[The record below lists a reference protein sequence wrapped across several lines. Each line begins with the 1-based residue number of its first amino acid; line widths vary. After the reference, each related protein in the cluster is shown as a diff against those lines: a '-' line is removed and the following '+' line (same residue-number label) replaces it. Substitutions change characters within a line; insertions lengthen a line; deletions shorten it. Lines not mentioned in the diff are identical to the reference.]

1 MTRVLMAGALVGAIV
16 GWGCGEIR
24 EQPGELDQLFPTEA
38 VEDNINEPIEFVSRS
53 ETMYGLPRDGMAS
66 VADLIAVF
74 PTEPTAVDEPD
85 IFVAPGVDAPT
96 DQCRGGG
103 FVESD
108 GLPLELEVVVTLHPR
123 QYMKIPICGQD
134 ERHYGVYTIE
144 DDTGGIVVLRDSR
157 VAPFTF
163 GDRLRLRVDGV
174 MFTFGLETDTRAV
187 LISDYEVLD
196 VTPAIEGAAPD
207 GTVLY
212 EDTNERFGPDDIGR
226 VRQVEGFVYLKPT
239 NDNFN
244 SMALT
249 SYEVP
254 FFDESTLEGESL
266 QCVRTCQLRCRN
278 TCDAG
283 EATGQVCDDACRDNC
298 VRNDNT
304 FVEADLPTCWP
315 VGIDAELGRRGFS
328 PNVGRHVRVRGPVV
342 NSFDVQIWVN
352 SLGQVEF
359 LDE

>member
-1 MTRVLMAGALVGAIV
+1 MQRFLLAGLLALGVA
-16 GWGCGEIR
+16 GCGELR
-24 EQPGELDQLFPTEA
+24 DQPGDLNELFPGEA
-38 VEDNINEPIEFVSRS
+38 IEDTVDESITFASRADV
-53 ETMYGLPRDGMAS
+53 MYGLPRDGMAS
-66 VADLIAVF
+66 VGDLIAVF

-85 IFVAPGVDAPT
+85 IFVAPGVEAPT

-103 FVESD
+103 FVQSD

-123 QYMKIPICGQD
+123 QYMKVPICGQD
-134 ERHYGVYTIE
+134 ERHYGVYVVE

-187 LISDYEVLD
+187 LISDYEVLS
-196 VTPAIEGAAPD
+196 VSPAGDNGAPN

-212 EDTNERFGPDDIGR
+212 QETDARFGADDIGR
-226 VRQVEGFVYLKPT
+226 VRQVEGFIYQKPT

-244 SMALT
+244 STVVT

-254 FFDESTLEGESL
+254 AYGDDPLEGAAL
-266 QCVRTCQLRCRN
+266 QCVRTCQLRCRDA
-278 TCDAG
+278 CDG
-283 EATGQVCDDACRDNC
+283 GDATGPICDDACRDNC
-298 VRNDNT
+298 AQNDND
-304 FVEADLPTCWP
+304 FIEDDLPTCWP
-315 VGIDAELGRRGFS
+315 IGIDFELGRRGFS
-328 PNVGRHVRVRGPVV
+328 PDVGRRVRVRGPVV

-352 SLGQVEF
+352 SLGQVEY
-359 LDE
+359 LDQ